1 MENQNEKAPKM
12 NTGEVKKK
20 RYYKKRKP
28 KAVVANDVVKAEQ
41 GSSSPS
47 PAASDAP
54 TARPKGKRSY
64 GNKNNDQLGYPKL
77 TAPLSN
83 GDDLKIQTTVN
94 GKTVEHAKTKEAIER
109 AMRISSEM
117 VKEKYAEK
125 EAEAKRDYA
134 KEAQAWDRG
143 AHGYTEAAGISS
155 DYACGDDACGCRGE
169 SEYSAQVDWD
179 GLLDRLEAMNAAIGT
194 QRVTVWDRIKA
205 FAEGVLEYDRPMYM
219 LLIALLEIRLSNT
232 YWAIGFGC
240 LSVTYFVTTSINIVR
255 RWQYVR
261 HVRGLIRNGVETYK
275 KK

>member
-41 GSSSPS
+41 GSSSS
-47 PAASDAP
+47 SSTTSDTKP
-54 TARPKGKRSY
+54 RGSRSY

-77 TAPLSN
+77 TAPHSN

-117 VKEKYAEK
+117 VEAKLAEK

-134 KEAQAWDRG
+134 KEAYVWDNG
-143 AHGYTEAAGISS
+143 AHGYTEACAY
-155 DYACGDDACGCRGE
+155 DDCGCNDGCRGE

-219 LLIALLEIRLSNT
+219 LLIALLEIQLGKT
-232 YWAIGFGC
+232 YWAIGFGA
-240 LSVTYFVTTSINIVR
+240 LSITYFVTTSINIVR

-261 HVRGLIRNGVETYK
+261 HVRGLIREGVETYK

>member
-1 MENQNEKAPKM
+1 MENQNEKAPTM
-12 NTGEVKKK
+12 STGEGKKK

-41 GSSSPS
+41 GSSSS
-47 PAASDAP
+47 SSTTSDTKP
-54 TARPKGKRSY
+54 RGSRGY
-64 GNKNNDQLGYPKL
+64 GNKNNDQLGYPK
-77 TAPLSN
+77 
-83 GDDLKIQTTVN
+83 IQNSVN
-94 GKTVEHAKTKEAIER
+94 GEKVTPEETRDAIKR
-109 AMRISSEM
+109 AMRVSSEM

-125 EAEAKRDYA
+125 EYA
-134 KEAQAWDRG
+134 KEASAWDNG
-143 AHGYTEAAGISS
+143 AHGYTEAAVCS
-155 DYACGDDACGCRGE
+155 DESCGCHSE

-179 GLLDRLEAMNAAIGT
+179 GLLDRLEAMNAAIGS

-219 LLIALLEIRLSNT
+219 LLVALLEIQLGKT

-240 LSVTYFVTTSINIVR
+240 LSVTYFVTTSIDIVR

-261 HVRGLIRNGVETYK
+261 HVRGLIRDGVETYK

>member
-41 GSSSPS
+41 GSSSS
-47 PAASDAP
+47 SSTTSDTKP
-54 TARPKGKRSY
+54 RKSRSY
-64 GNKNNDQLGYPKL
+64 GNKNNDQLGYP
-77 TAPLSN
+77 
-83 GDDLKIQTTVN
+83 KIQTTVN

-134 KEAQAWDRG
+134 KEAYVWDRG
-143 AHGYTEAAGISS
+143 AHGYTEACA
-155 DYACGDDACGCRGE
+155 YDDCGCNDGCSE
-169 SEYSAQVDWD
+169 SEYAAQVDWD

-194 QRVTVWDRIKA
+194 QRVTVWDRVKA
-205 FAEGVLEYDRPMYM
+205 FVEGALEYDRPMYM
-219 LLIALLEIRLSNT
+219 LLIALLEIQLGNT
-232 YWAIGFGC
+232 YWAIGFGA
-240 LSVTYFVTTSINIVR
+240 LSITYFVTTSINIVR

-261 HVRGLIRNGVETYK
+261 HVRGLIREGVETYK

>member
-54 TARPKGKRSY
+54 KPKGKRGY
-64 GNKNNDQLGYPKL
+64 GNPNNDSLGYP
-77 TAPLSN
+77 
-83 GDDLKIQTTVN
+83 KIQTTVN

-117 VKEKYAEK
+117 VKAKYAEK

-143 AHGYTEAAGISS
+143 AHGYTEAAGISA
-155 DYACGDDACGCRGE
+155 DYACSDDACGCHGE
-169 SEYSAQVDWD
+169 SEYAAQVDWD
-179 GLLDRLEAMNAAIGT
+179 GLLDRLEAMNAAIGS

-240 LSVTYFVTTSINIVR
+240 LSITYFVTTSINIVR

-261 HVRGLIRNGVETYK
+261 HVRGLIREGVETYK